1 MYLGP
6 NWNHVFFIVVIYSL
20 GFTTGLV
27 IAFNRIIK
35 DRKKENEESLNR
47 LQEVINSWKKR
58 DYDDK

>member
-1 MYLGP
+1 MYLGH
-6 NWNHVFFIVVIYSL
+6 NWNHVFFIVIIYSL
-20 GFTTGLV
+20 GLTTGLV

>member
-1 MYLGP
+1 MYLGH
-6 NWNHVFFIVVIYSL
+6 NWNHVFFIVIIYSL
-20 GFTTGLV
+20 GLTTGLV

-47 LQEVINSWKKR
+47 LQEVSNSWKKR